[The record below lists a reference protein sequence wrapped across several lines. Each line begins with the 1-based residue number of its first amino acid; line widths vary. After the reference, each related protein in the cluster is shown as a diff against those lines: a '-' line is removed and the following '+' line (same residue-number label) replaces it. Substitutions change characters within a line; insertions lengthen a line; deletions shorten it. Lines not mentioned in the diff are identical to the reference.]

1 MQSIKVTTVLKYLML
16 TFAILPVLI
25 VGTVGYFS
33 MMSFS
38 TTSLEQYVRFSGA
51 AQSEVINQCIGE
63 YGSDVTYLALNSD
76 IYTFLTGGAA
86 EDSDLA
92 TLTKSLLTSAMKK
105 DNGVLNVVLFRT
117 DNVIA
122 MDAAGAEKKEQS
134 GASEIVFYASD
145 ENIEKLSRDK
155 IYVTPIYAA
164 NEYYDE
170 ETFCVIKCVQD
181 EVGNKSGYVA
191 EVISTSRLSSILANT
206 SYGDGGY
213 LAVTDGSSTIL
224 NFEGINSQKID
235 ALSDSAFQELLKT
248 TGSTVNATDYSAG
261 GYIGSYGYFSGLAGS
276 GWKWISVYPANAAS
290 SQILMPILIS
300 LGAMV
305 VLALICA
312 ILGQLVNKSIVG
324 PIKSMIANM
333 NEIKDGD
340 REKRIEVKTSNEFR
354 DMAELFNGMLDEV
367 CMSEELHRT
376 ISDISDNMLFEWDF
390 HKEMMY
396 VSENFK
402 EKFDIDPSEAQ
413 LANGKF
419 LDKLM
424 TEEYSDVYKRDI
436 STLLKN
442 KTGHSSEYQM
452 VTRNGSV
459 LWFSVRA
466 MCITDRLGEPLRVIG
481 VVTDIDS
488 EKKMELQLSERASYD
503 FLSQLY
509 NRSTFERELKS
520 EIERNAHTKV
530 AVVFIDVDD
539 FKFINDRFGHSVGDE
554 VIKYVSGCIKKR
566 VQGSGFA
573 GRFGGDEFVLCVTD
587 PDQINEIESLS
598 LDLIDELY
606 SGYQSE
612 LANAFLNVKA
622 SIGIAIS
629 PEHGENGAQLI
640 AAADEAMYFVKKNG
654 KANYHIFQ
662 PEDSQ
667 IEGLQHTL

>member
-92 TLTKSLLTSAMKK
+92 TMTKSLLTSAMKK

-191 EVISTSRLSSILANT
+191 EVISTSRLSNILANT

-312 ILGQLVNKSIVG
+312 ILGQLVKKSIVG

-402 EKFDIDPSEAQ
+402 EKFDIDPGEAQ

-424 TEEYSDVYKRDI
+424 TEEYSDLYKRDI